1 MNDLSELFDRNPL
14 RLTDDDVAVIVKR
27 LREGQAQ
34 YELGVKL
41 PRAAKG
47 TKKPKAAEGPDL
59 LKDLDL

>member
-1 MNDLSELFDRNPL
+1 MSDLSELFDRNPL
-14 RLTDDDVAVIVKR
+14 GLTTEDVGRIIERMRQA
-27 LREGQAQ
+27 QAQ

-47 TKKPKAAEGPDL
+47 TKKKPETPDL